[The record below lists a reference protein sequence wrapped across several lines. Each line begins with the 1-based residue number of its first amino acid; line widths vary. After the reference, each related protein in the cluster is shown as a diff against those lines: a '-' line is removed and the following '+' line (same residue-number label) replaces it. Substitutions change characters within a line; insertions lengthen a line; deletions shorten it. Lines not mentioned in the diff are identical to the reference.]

1 MCSISG
7 VIRFGTAPI
16 QAEMLT
22 QLMLSMENRG
32 LDAAGVA
39 LVNNGKIE
47 ICKMDEPA
55 WRFTS
60 SRMYNT
66 FLEEHLREDTKIALC
81 HTRACTKG
89 DPRDAVNNHP
99 VFAGNCAVVHN
110 GVVRND
116 DKIFA
121 TQKLERKA
129 EVDTDV
135 IRAIVD
141 KYGLT
146 SQAVDKLQELEGSV
160 ASIIVSNEE
169 PEKVLLLRYS
179 NPLIVAMS
187 SDDLMFMASEKH
199 AIHVAARPW
208 VNRRG
213 IWMKPVR
220 APLDWG
226 TFPDGSAWLLG
237 PEKLEWHRPFRLQ
250 KWTPP
255 SQPNAKPE
263 VVKPAA
269 AAVQSWI
276 SYVECRRCE
285 AWTKVDTSPE
295 TTDMDSLVCGK
306 CGNLADMPEPVG
318 GDFDGGRVIM

>member
-16 QAEMLT
+16 KAEMLT

-32 LDAAGVA
+32 MDASGVA
-39 LVNNGKIE
+39 LVNNGRIE
-47 ICKMDEPA
+47 ICKADESA

-60 SRMYNT
+60 SKMYAS

-121 TQKLERKA
+121 EHKLERKA

-141 KYGLT
+141 RYGLT
-146 SQAVDKLQELEGSV
+146 SQAVEKLQELEGSV

-208 VNRRG
+208 VKRRG
-213 IWMKPVR
+213 VWLKPVR
-220 APLDWG
+220 APLDWA
-226 TFPDGSAWLLG
+226 TFPDGSAWLFG
-237 PEKLEWHRPFRLQ
+237 PEELEWHRSFRLQ
-250 KWTPP
+250 KWAPP
-255 SQPNAKPE
+255 SQSNTKPETAKPAVAE
-263 VVKPAA
+263 VK
-269 AAVQSWI
+269 SYI
-276 SYVECRRCE
+276 SYIECRRCQ

-295 TTDMDSLVCGK
+295 TTDMDNLLCGK
-306 CGNLADMPEPVG
+306 CGCLADTPEPIG
-318 GDFDGGRVIM
+318 GDFDGGRILM